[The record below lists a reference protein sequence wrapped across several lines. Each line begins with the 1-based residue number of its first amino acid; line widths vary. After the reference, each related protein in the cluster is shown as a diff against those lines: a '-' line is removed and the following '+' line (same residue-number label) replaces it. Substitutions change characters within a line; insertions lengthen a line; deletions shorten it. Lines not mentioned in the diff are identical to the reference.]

1 MRRSSGLK
9 MRFIL
14 GLIMAGI
21 ALISYYGK
29 TQVNPLTGEKQQVGM
44 SPEQEVAM
52 GLQSAPQMAQEYG
65 GLYPDNQIQQQIKS
79 VGKKLVNS
87 FNADMENKGVDNPY
101 RFDFHV
107 LRDSKTV
114 NAFAL
119 PGGQIFITAG
129 LLSRLQSEDQLAGVL
144 GHEIGHVVHRHSAQ
158 QMAKGEFFQGLA
170 GAATAASG
178 SYGTA
183 QVANYVAQIKMM
195 KFGRDDELQS
205 DEFGVRYLIH
215 SNYQPEAMIEVM
227 EILAEASGGDM
238 NRDEFMSSHPS
249 PANRVQKIKEHIVRY
264 SGNPSA
270 AGF

>member
-9 MRFIL
+9 MRLVL
-14 GLIMAGI
+14 GLIMAVI

-65 GLYPDNQIQQQIKS
+65 GLYPDNNLQQQVKM
-79 VGKKLVNS
+79 VG
-87 FNADMENKGVDNPY
+87 NKVVKQFEETLRANGVQDPY
-101 RFDFHV
+101 RFDFHL
-107 LRDSKTV
+107 LRDPQTV

-129 LLSRLQSEDQLAGVL
+129 LLGRLKSEDQLAGVL

-158 QMAKGEFFQGLA
+158 QMAKGEFYHGLA

-178 SYGTA
+178 DYGTA
-183 QVANYVAQIKMM
+183 QIANYVAQIKMM

-205 DEFGVRYLIH
+205 DEFGVRFMIESGYDP
-215 SNYQPEAMIEVM
+215 NAMIEVM

-238 NRDEFMSSHPS
+238 NRDEFMSTHPS
-249 PANRVQKIKEHIVRY
+249 PANRISKIKEHIERY
-264 SGNPSA
+264 SRQ
-270 AGF
+270 

>member
-1 MRRSSGLK
+1 MRGSGLK
-9 MRFIL
+9 LRLIM

-21 ALISYYGK
+21 ALMSYYSK
-29 TQVNPLTGEKQQVGM
+29 TQSNPLTGEKQQVGM
-44 SPEQEVAM
+44 SPDQEVAM

-65 GLYPDNQIQQQIKS
+65 GLYPDNELQKSIKA
-79 VGKKLVNS
+79 VGNRIVNT
-87 FNADMENKGVDNPY
+87 FDQTLKTKDVEDPY

-107 LRDSKTV
+107 LRDAQTV

-129 LLSRLQSEDQLAGVL
+129 LLSRLKSEDQLAGIL

-158 QMAKGEFFQGLA
+158 QMAKSEFYQGLA

-183 QVANYVAQIKMM
+183 QIANYVAQIKMM

-205 DEFGVRYLIH
+205 DEFGVKYMMDAGYDANAL
-215 SNYQPEAMIEVM
+215 IEVM
-227 EILAEASGGDM
+227 EILAEAGGGGMD
-238 NRDEFMSSHPS
+238 RDEFMSSHPS
-249 PANRVQKIKEHIVRY
+249 PANRVAKIKEHIANY
-264 SGNPSA
+264 QK
-270 AGF
+270 